1 MEEAVTNGILK
12 AVAIL
17 GACYLLFMVGWAVL
31 KFVDRYLGV
40 FLVLGG
46 TVAAATWAIKSQALG
61 PSTVEYVIVGPL
73 LGLIG
78 VGVLCWACEAMVKI
92 EAHWDRALEKRRY
105 RKMVATLPWGRRL
118 NGQGSTADLAR
129 DVI

>member
-17 GACYLLFMVGWAVL
+17 GACYLLSMVGWAVL
-31 KFVDRYLGV
+31 KFVNRHLGV

-46 TVAAATWAIKSQALG
+46 IVAAATWAISSQAFG

-73 LGLIG
+73 LGLMG
-78 VGVLCWACEAMVKI
+78 VGGLCWLYEVLVKI
-92 EAHWDRALEKRRY
+92 EARWDRALEARRY
-105 RKMVATLPWGRRL
+105 RKMVSTPPWGPRPTD
-118 NGQGSTADLAR
+118 QTE
-129 DVI
+129 